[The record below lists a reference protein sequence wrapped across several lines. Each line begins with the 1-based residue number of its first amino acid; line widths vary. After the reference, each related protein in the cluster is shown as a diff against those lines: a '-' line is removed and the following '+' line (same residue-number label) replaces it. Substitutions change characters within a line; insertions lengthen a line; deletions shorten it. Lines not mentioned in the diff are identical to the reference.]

1 MVAKD
6 LGSSGPPRF
15 IEKRDG
21 RPCNKKQSEFHDRP
35 YTPVCARI
43 PGPQQRL
50 LSWHSR
56 TGGTG
61 AHSIRSA
68 TTLPLKLR
76 SVYHFNV
83 RWELQ

>member
-6 LGSSGPPRF
+6 LGSSGLPRF
-15 IEKRDG
+15 IEKRDA

>member
-6 LGSSGPPRF
+6 LGSSGLSRF
-15 IEKRDG
+15 IEKCDA

-35 YTPVCARI
+35 YTPVRARI
-43 PGPQQRL
+43 PRPQQRL
-50 LSWHSR
+50 PWWHSR

-83 RWELQ
+83 RGELQ

>member
-1 MVAKD
+1 MT
-6 LGSSGPPRF
+6 
-15 IEKRDG
+15 G
-21 RPCNKKQSEFHDRP
+21 RTSPSAHESRGLNSAYP
-35 YTPVCARI
+35 W
-43 PGPQQRL
+43 
-50 LSWHSR
+50 WHSR

-83 RWELQ
+83 RGELQ